1 MRSAL
6 LALTPNSNP
15 SAEDHKAKEL
25 AQQINFKAESSLLRQ
40 ASESRGAESE
50 PSTCTQGDIS
60 TSAGQEAAES
70 PQAEQAEASP
80 ATQVVEELRPPAA
93 PATGRPL
100 SPRQRRAQQHS
111 QQGQRNSR
119 DPASRPAFT
128 PAPRQ
133 PQVESNAGSAVLIV
147 LLTLALAALIF
158 RRIYLAQEYELWP
171 SRLPPPFLTL
181 ELSPPATTQTELWPA
196 EVEPEPRR
204 LALTSALPACL
215 QRVQSPLR
223 GNIPTEEALHSP

>member
-1 MRSAL
+1 MIIIIIIFRMRDQKGQQKGCPVSFTA
-6 LALTPNSNP
+6 AHAPNLTGQIFDLWSYVGDCFFPWASHCHP
-15 SAEDHKAKEL
+15 S
-25 AQQINFKAESSLLRQ
+25 
-40 ASESRGAESE
+40 
-50 PSTCTQGDIS
+50 P
-60 TSAGQEAAES
+60 
-70 PQAEQAEASP
+70 QAEASP
-80 ATQVVEELRPPAA
+80 ATQVVEEHRPPAS

-171 SRLPPPFLTL
+171 SRLPSPFLTL
-181 ELSPPATTQTELWPA
+181 ELSPPATTQTELTCWSGTRA
-196 EVEPEPRR
+196 EASGADFLPSLLVRR
-204 LALTSALPACL
+204 GFSLHWGGTFL
-215 QRVQSPLR
+215 QRR
-223 GNIPTEEALHSP
+223 HSTHHNTSRVSFNQCEI